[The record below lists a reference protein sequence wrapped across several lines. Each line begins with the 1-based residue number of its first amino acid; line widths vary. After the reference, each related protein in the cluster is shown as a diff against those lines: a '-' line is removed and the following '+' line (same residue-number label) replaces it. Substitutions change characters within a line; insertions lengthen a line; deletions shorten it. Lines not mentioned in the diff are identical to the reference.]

1 MRMDDLVWCG
11 ALAVA
16 LFYLS
21 IAGIA
26 AGVLYGLYSLALAF
40 FSGNYSTVIGI
51 LIPMMVLGLI
61 YGVAYLI
68 LKRLGIL

>member
-1 MRMDDLVWCG
+1 MRMDDLVRYG
-11 ALAVA
+11 VLAVA
-16 LFYLS
+16 LFYLC

-51 LIPMMVLGLI
+51 LIPVIALGVI
-61 YGVAYLI
+61 YGVAYLV
-68 LKRLGIL
+68 LKRRGIL